1 MERNG
6 AIRIDAEAAEA
17 LAEWKASFAQ
27 QVALQAKEFAR
38 HSSQPG
44 LITLNHYRQAAVMAA
59 QSLAIEVQGTLSS
72 DGRPE
77 AA

>member
-6 AIRIDAEAAEA
+6 AMRIQAEAAEA
-17 LAEWKASFAQ
+17 LAEWKEFFAH
-27 QVALQAKEFAR
+27 QVALKAKELAR

-59 QSLAIEVQGTLSS
+59 QSLAIEVQGKRSS
-72 DGRPE
+72 DARHE